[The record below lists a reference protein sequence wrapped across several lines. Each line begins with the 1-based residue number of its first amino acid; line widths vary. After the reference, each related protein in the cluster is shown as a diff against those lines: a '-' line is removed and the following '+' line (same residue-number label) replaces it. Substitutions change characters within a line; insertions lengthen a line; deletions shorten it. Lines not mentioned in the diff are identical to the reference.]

1 MFKTFLLAAFCFV
14 PFAKEVRSQVPDRQL
29 VWAKG
34 LAYPMRCHMGA
45 CTWAWFI
52 SDEEIGKGFNN
63 GSLRSVTYKIGHS
76 KDYFYS
82 EDGLRRINPSADV
95 EWGEGEESKIAWDNE
110 ITYNAMIY
118 CSTDKLT
125 VIYDLDDIRPFE
137 FPVVYGYETA
147 AVSMYFRICH
157 SAQYS
162 DNANFLRQFG
172 YPYEYPNTIIEN
184 KKHRSAKFKS
194 ILDLLE

>member
-1 MFKTFLLAAFCFV
+1 
-14 PFAKEVRSQVPDRQL
+14 
-29 VWAKG
+29 
-34 LAYPMRCHMGA
+34 
-45 CTWAWFI
+45 
-52 SDEEIGKGFNN
+52 
-63 GSLRSVTYKIGHS
+63 
-76 KDYFYS
+76 
-82 EDGLRRINPSADV
+82 
-95 EWGEGEESKIAWDNE
+95 
-110 ITYNAMIY
+110 MIY
-118 CSTDKLT
+118 CSTDKPT

-137 FPVVYGYETA
+137 FPVVYGYEAA

-157 SAQYS
+157 GAQYS